1 MQLQAGR
8 IASLDGLRA
17 ISIGL
22 VLIGHLAGTR
32 FFPLTQEA
40 GDFFALAETGV
51 LIFFVISGF
60 LITTL
65 LLHELDKSGQINLL
79 KFYFRRTLRI
89 FPPYYFLIAVLLVL
103 RFLGYISLSNYDV
116 FHAFTYTS
124 NYFYP
129 EGWYLGHT
137 WSLSVEEQF
146 YLLWPASLLV
156 LGKRKGFLVVA
167 SLLVLCPFVR
177 TLSIFHVWHSP
188 ESAAFEMLADAL
200 ACGCLL
206 ALLRDKLHQQIFY
219 FALLSSPIFFILP
232 LLIFGISAFQYS
244 TKLYYPFGLTFTN
257 IGIAICIDWCVT
269 WSEGK
274 VGRIL
279 NSRVIAYVGTLSYS
293 IYLWQQ
299 LFINRNS
306 DAIIASFPLNIILA
320 ALTAMASYYLIEK
333 PSLQWRQRLETKL
346 L

>member
-1 MQLQAGR
+1 MQIQAKR
-8 IASLDGLRA
+8 IASLDGLRT

-65 LLHELDKSGQINLL
+65 LLHELDKSGRINLL

-89 FPPYYFLIAVLLVL
+89 FPPYYSLLAVLLAL

-116 FHAFTYTS
+116 FHALTYTS

-156 LGKRKGFLVVA
+156 LGKRKGFLVAA
-167 SLLVLCPFVR
+167 SLLILCPLVR
-177 TLSIFHVWHSP
+177 TLSIFHVWHAP
-188 ESAAFEMLADAL
+188 ESAAFEMLADSL

-206 ALLRDKLHQQIFY
+206 ALWRAKLHENKWYQ
-219 FALLSSPIFFILP
+219 AMLNSRFFWLLP
-232 LLIFGISAFQYS
+232 LMILLVSAFHRS
-244 TKLYYPFGLTFTN
+244 PKIYYTIGLTFTN
-257 IGIAICIDWCVT
+257 IGVAICLDWCVM
-269 WSEGK
+269 WSAGK

-279 NSRVIAYVGTLSYS
+279 NSRVMVYVGTLSYS

-306 DAIIASFPLNIILA
+306 AASRA
-320 ALTAMASYYLIEK
+320 C
-333 PSLQWRQRLETKL
+333 RQHCGGVL
-346 L
+346 LLH